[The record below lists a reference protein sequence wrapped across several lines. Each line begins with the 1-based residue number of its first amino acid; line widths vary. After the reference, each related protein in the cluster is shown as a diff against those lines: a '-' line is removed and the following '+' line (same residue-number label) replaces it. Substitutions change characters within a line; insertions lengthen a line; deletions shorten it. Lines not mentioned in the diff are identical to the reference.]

1 MHEAF
6 RQWGEA
12 DAIEERKGA
21 SCMYDRWTT
30 CQCRYRYR
38 RCGIVFTNEMHWLG
52 RYDIYSTIQEKG
64 PYKKRERKEYAHDAR
79 PPGTRCYPKK
89 RPSFPFSVPYRAMQ
103 WENQKRKKCEQEQK
117 RRKEAERTNGRT
129 RGQRMLKSNIKD
141 SFWGER
147 SKSRPETTLQSSVCV
162 VANGRCGARQGLPLS
177 GPLLSPR
184 QPS

>member
-1 MHEAF
+1 MIDGLHVNV
-6 RQWGEA
+6 
-12 DAIEERKGA
+12 DIAIEGA
-21 SCMYDRWTT
+21 VLSSQT
-30 CQCRYRYR
+30 
-38 RCGIVFTNEMHWLG
+38 RCIGSVGMIFTV
-52 RYDIYSTIQEKG
+52 
-64 PYKKRERKEYAHDAR
+64 PYKKKDHTRRGKEKNTPTTPAHQGPDA
-79 PPGTRCYPKK
+79 TQKK